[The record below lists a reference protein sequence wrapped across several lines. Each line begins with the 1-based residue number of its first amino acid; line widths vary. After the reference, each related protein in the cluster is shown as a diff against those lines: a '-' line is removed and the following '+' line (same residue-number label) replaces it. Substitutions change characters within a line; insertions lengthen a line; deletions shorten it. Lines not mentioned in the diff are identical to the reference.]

1 MGWEAIA
8 INEALVVLARS
19 IVAFSTL
26 FIFARLL
33 GRQQVSQLTFFDYI
47 LGISIGSIA
56 ASLSVDLGS
65 RAWPHWVGLAVWT
78 LAVLGIQI
86 ASTKSTAAA
95 KIFVGEPVVVISKGK
110 LLEETMGR
118 MRYTTGEILE
128 QLRNQGIFDI
138 STVEFAVM
146 ESDGQL
152 SVLLKPEYRPATV
165 QDLGLRPQGGGMS
178 AQLIYD
184 GQVMEENLKVA
195 GVDQAWLAKQLQ
207 EQGINNASEVFL
219 ASYHPSTK
227 KLFIDRYEDG
237 IDTSTKK
244 TN

>member
-1 MGWEAIA
+1 V
-8 INEALVVLARS
+8 NEALVVLARS
-19 IVAFSTL
+19 IIAFVTL

-33 GRQQVSQLTFFDYI
+33 GKQQVSQLTFFDYV
-47 LGISIGSIA
+47 LGITIGSIA
-56 ASLSVDLGS
+56 ASLSIDLES

-86 ASTKSTAAA
+86 ASTKSTTAA
-95 KIFVGEPVVVISKGK
+95 KIFMGEPVVVISKGK
-110 LLEETMGR
+110 LLEEAMGR

-128 QLRNQGIFDI
+128 QLRNQGVFDI
-138 STVEFAVM
+138 STVEYAVM

-152 SVLLKPEYRPATV
+152 SVLLKPEHRPATV
-165 QDLGLRPQGGGMS
+165 QDLGLAPPSGGMS

-184 GQVMEENLKVA
+184 GQVIQENLQAA
-195 GVDQAWLAKQLQ
+195 GVDEAWLAKRLR

-219 ASYHPSTK
+219 ASYHPGSQR
-227 KLFIDRYEDG
+227 LFIDRYVDG

-244 TN
+244 TD

>member
-1 MGWEAIA
+1 M
-8 INEALVVLARS
+8 NESLVVLARS
-19 IVAFSTL
+19 IIAFVTL

-33 GRQQVSQLTFFDYI
+33 GKQQVSQLTFFDYV
-47 LGISIGSIA
+47 LGITIGSIA
-56 ASLSVDLGS
+56 ASLSIDLES

-86 ASTKSTAAA
+86 ASTKSTTAA
-95 KIFVGEPVVVISKGK
+95 KIFMGEPVVVISKGK
-110 LLEETMGR
+110 LLEEAMGR

-128 QLRNQGIFDI
+128 QLRNQGVFDI
-138 STVEFAVM
+138 STVEYAVM

-152 SVLLKPEYRPATV
+152 SVLLKPEHRPATV
-165 QDLGLRPQGGGMS
+165 HDLGLAPPSGGMS

-184 GQVMEENLKVA
+184 GQVIQENLQAA
-195 GVDQAWLAKQLQ
+195 GVDEAWLAKRLR

-219 ASYHPSTK
+219 ASYHPGSQR
-227 KLFIDRYEDG
+227 LFIDRYVDG

-244 TN
+244 TD

>member
-1 MGWEAIA
+1 M
-8 INEALVVLARS
+8 NEALVVLARS
-19 IVAFSTL
+19 IIAFVTL

-33 GRQQVSQLTFFDYI
+33 GKQQVSQLTFFDYV
-47 LGISIGSIA
+47 LGITIGSIA
-56 ASLSVDLGS
+56 ASLSIDLES

-128 QLRNQGIFDI
+128 QLRNQGVFDI
-138 STVEFAVM
+138 STVEYAVM

-152 SVLLKPEYRPATV
+152 SVLLKPEHRPATV
-165 QDLGLRPQGGGMS
+165 QDLGLAPPSGGMS

-184 GQVMEENLKVA
+184 GQVIQENLQAA
-195 GVDQAWLAKQLQ
+195 GVDEAWLAKRLR

-219 ASYHPSTK
+219 ASYHPGSQ
-227 KLFIDRYEDG
+227 KLYIDLYEDG

-244 TN
+244 AD

>member
-1 MGWEAIA
+1 MLIV
-8 INEALVVLARS
+8 NEALVVVARS
-19 IVAFSTL
+19 IIAFVTL

-33 GRQQVSQLTFFDYI
+33 GKQQVSQLTFFDYV
-47 LGISIGSIA
+47 LGITIGSIA
-56 ASLSVDLGS
+56 ASLSIDLES

-86 ASTKSTAAA
+86 ASTKSTTAA
-95 KIFVGEPVVVISKGK
+95 KIFMGEPVVVISKGK
-110 LLEETMGR
+110 LLEEAMGR

-128 QLRNQGIFDI
+128 QLRNQGVFDI
-138 STVEFAVM
+138 STVEYAVM

-152 SVLLKPEYRPATV
+152 SVLLKPEHRPATV
-165 QDLGLRPQGGGMS
+165 QDLGLAPPSGGMS

-184 GQVMEENLKVA
+184 GQVIQENLQAA
-195 GVDQAWLAKQLQ
+195 GVDEAWLAKRLR

-219 ASYHPSTK
+219 ASYHPGSQR
-227 KLFIDRYEDG
+227 LFIDRYVDG

-244 TN
+244 TD

>member
-1 MGWEAIA
+1 M
-8 INEALVVLARS
+8 NEALVVLARS
-19 IVAFSTL
+19 IIAFVTL

-33 GRQQVSQLTFFDYI
+33 GKQQVSQLTFFDYV
-47 LGISIGSIA
+47 LGITIGSIA
-56 ASLSVDLGS
+56 ASLSIDLES

-128 QLRNQGIFDI
+128 QLRNQGVFDI
-138 STVEFAVM
+138 STVEYAVM

-152 SVLLKPEYRPATV
+152 SVLLKPEHRPATV
-165 QDLGLRPQGGGMS
+165 QDLGLAPPSGGMS

-184 GQVMEENLKVA
+184 GQVIQENLQAA
-195 GVDQAWLAKQLQ
+195 GVDEAWLAKRLR

-219 ASYHPSTK
+219 ASYHPGSQR
-227 KLFIDRYEDG
+227 LFIDRYVDG

-244 TN
+244 TD

>member
-1 MGWEAIA
+1 M
-8 INEALVVLARS
+8 NESLVVLARS
-19 IVAFSTL
+19 IIAFVTL

-33 GRQQVSQLTFFDYI
+33 GKQQVSQLTFFDYV
-47 LGISIGSIA
+47 LGITIGSIA
-56 ASLSVDLGS
+56 ASLSIDLES

-86 ASTKSTAAA
+86 ASTKSTTAA
-95 KIFVGEPVVVISKGK
+95 KIFMGEPVVVISKGK
-110 LLEETMGR
+110 LLEEAMGR

-128 QLRNQGIFDI
+128 QLRNQGVFDI
-138 STVEFAVM
+138 STVEYAVM

-152 SVLLKPEYRPATV
+152 SVLLKPEHRPATV
-165 QDLGLRPQGGGMS
+165 QDLGLAPPSGGMS

-184 GQVMEENLKVA
+184 GQVIQENLQAA
-195 GVDQAWLAKQLQ
+195 GVDEAWLAKRLR

-219 ASYHPSTK
+219 ASYHPGSQR
-227 KLFIDRYEDG
+227 LFIDRYVDG

-244 TN
+244 TD

>member
-1 MGWEAIA
+1 M
-8 INEALVVLARS
+8 NEALVVLARS
-19 IVAFSTL
+19 IIAFVTL

-33 GRQQVSQLTFFDYI
+33 GKQQVSQLTFFDYV
-47 LGISIGSIA
+47 LGITIGSIA
-56 ASLSVDLGS
+56 ASLSIDLES

-86 ASTKSTAAA
+86 ASTKSTTAA
-95 KIFVGEPVVVISKGK
+95 KIFMGEPVVVISKGK
-110 LLEETMGR
+110 LLEEAMGR

-128 QLRNQGIFDI
+128 QLRNQGVFDI
-138 STVEFAVM
+138 STVEYAVM

-152 SVLLKPEYRPATV
+152 SVLLKPEHRPATV
-165 QDLGLRPQGGGMS
+165 QDLGLAPPSGGMS

-184 GQVMEENLKVA
+184 GQVIQENLQAA
-195 GVDQAWLAKQLQ
+195 GVDEAWLAKRLR

-219 ASYHPSTK
+219 ASYHPGSQR
-227 KLFIDRYEDG
+227 LFIDRYVDG

-244 TN
+244 TD

>member
-1 MGWEAIA
+1 M
-8 INEALVVLARS
+8 NEALVVLARS

-33 GRQQVSQLTFFDYI
+33 GKQQVSQLTFFDYV
-47 LGISIGSIA
+47 LGITIGSIA
-56 ASLSVDLGS
+56 ASLSIDLES

-86 ASTKSTAAA
+86 ASTKSTTAA
-95 KIFVGEPVVVISKGK
+95 KIFMGEPVVVISKGK
-110 LLEETMGR
+110 LLEEAMGR

-128 QLRNQGIFDI
+128 QLRNQGVFDI
-138 STVEFAVM
+138 STVEYAVM

-152 SVLLKPEYRPATV
+152 SVLLKPEHRPATV
-165 QDLGLRPQGGGMS
+165 QDLGLAPPSGGMS

-184 GQVMEENLKVA
+184 GQVIQENLQAA
-195 GVDQAWLAKQLQ
+195 GVDEAWLAKRLR

-219 ASYHPSTK
+219 ASYHPGSQR
-227 KLFIDRYEDG
+227 LFIDRYVDG

-244 TN
+244 TD

>member
-1 MGWEAIA
+1 M
-8 INEALVVLARS
+8 NEALVVVARS
-19 IVAFSTL
+19 IIAFVTL

-33 GRQQVSQLTFFDYI
+33 GKQQVSQLTFFDYV
-47 LGISIGSIA
+47 LGITIGSIA
-56 ASLSVDLGS
+56 ASLSIDLES

-86 ASTKSTAAA
+86 ASTKSTTAA
-95 KIFVGEPVVVISKGK
+95 KIFMGEPVVVISKGK
-110 LLEETMGR
+110 LLEEAMGR

-128 QLRNQGIFDI
+128 QLRNQGVFDI
-138 STVEFAVM
+138 STVEYAVM

-152 SVLLKPEYRPATV
+152 SVLLKPEHRPATV
-165 QDLGLRPQGGGMS
+165 QDLGLAPPSGGMS

-184 GQVMEENLKVA
+184 GQVIQENLQAA
-195 GVDQAWLAKQLQ
+195 GVDEAWLAKRLR

-219 ASYHPSTK
+219 ASYHPGSQR
-227 KLFIDRYEDG
+227 LFIDRYVDG

-244 TN
+244 TD

>member
-1 MGWEAIA
+1 M
-8 INEALVVLARS
+8 NEALVVLVRS
-19 IVAFSTL
+19 IIAFATL

-33 GRQQVSQLTFFDYI
+33 GKQQVSQLTFFDYV
-47 LGISIGSIA
+47 LGITIGSIA
-56 ASLSVDLGS
+56 ASLSIDLES

-78 LAVLGIQI
+78 LAVLCIQI

-95 KIFVGEPVVVISKGK
+95 KIFIGEPVVVISKGK

-128 QLRNQGIFDI
+128 QLRNQGVFDI
-138 STVEFAVM
+138 STVEYAVM

-152 SVLLKPEYRPATV
+152 SVLLKPEHRPATV
-165 QDLGLRPQGGGMS
+165 QDLGLAPPSGGMS

-184 GQVMEENLKVA
+184 GQVIQENLQAA
-195 GVDQAWLAKQLQ
+195 GVDEAWLAKRLR

-219 ASYHPSTK
+219 ASYHPGSQ
-227 KLFIDRYEDG
+227 KLYIDLYEDG

-244 TN
+244 AD

>member
-1 MGWEAIA
+1 M
-8 INEALVVLARS
+8 NEALVVLARS
-19 IVAFSTL
+19 IIAFVTL

-33 GRQQVSQLTFFDYI
+33 GKQQVSQLTFFDYV
-47 LGISIGSIA
+47 LGITIGSIA
-56 ASLSVDLGS
+56 ASLSIDLES

-86 ASTKSTAAA
+86 ASTKSTTAA
-95 KIFVGEPVVVISKGK
+95 KIFMGEPVVVISKGK
-110 LLEETMGR
+110 LLEEAMGR

-128 QLRNQGIFDI
+128 QLRNQGVFDI
-138 STVEFAVM
+138 STVEYAVM

-152 SVLLKPEYRPATV
+152 SVLLKPEHRPATV
-165 QDLGLRPQGGGMS
+165 HDLGLAPPSGGMS

-184 GQVMEENLKVA
+184 GQVIQENLQAA
-195 GVDQAWLAKQLQ
+195 GVDEAWLAKRLR

-219 ASYHPSTK
+219 ASYHPGSQR
-227 KLFIDRYEDG
+227 LFIDRYVDG

-244 TN
+244 TD